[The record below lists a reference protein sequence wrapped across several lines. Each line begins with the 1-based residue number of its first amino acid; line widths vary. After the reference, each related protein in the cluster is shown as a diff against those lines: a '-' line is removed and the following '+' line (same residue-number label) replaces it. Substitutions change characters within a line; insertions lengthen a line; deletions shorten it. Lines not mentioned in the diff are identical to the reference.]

1 MANNVT
7 AAKPKVGGAIYVAPA
22 GTTLPTDASSEL
34 ATAFEK
40 LGYIS
45 EDGLSNSQTINSS
58 TVKSWGGDTVLS
70 ISSGREETFG
80 YTLLEAMD
88 VEVLKHVYGED
99 NVTGTLETGITVKVN
114 SDEMPEQVVVI
125 EMILK
130 NGALKRIVIPSAR
143 VTAIGE
149 IKYSDTAALGYQVTL
164 TAYSDSDGQTHYEHI
179 KAKANG

>member
-7 AAKPKVGGAIYVAPA
+7 AAKPKVGGAIHVAPA

-34 ATAFEK
+34 AAAFKK
-40 LGYIS
+40 LGYIA

-58 TVKSWGGDTVLS
+58 TVKSWGGDTVLA
-70 ISSGREETFG
+70 IYSGREETFG
-80 YTLLEAMD
+80 YTLIEAMD
-88 VEVLKHVYGED
+88 VEVLKHVFGED

-114 SDEMPEQVVVI
+114 SDEMPEQVVVV

-130 NGALKRIVIPSAR
+130 DGVLKRIVIPNAK

-149 IKYSDTAALGYQVTL
+149 IKYSDTSALGYQVTL
-164 TAYSDSDGQTHYEHI
+164 TAYSDSDGQTHYEYI
-179 KAKANG
+179 KNKTNG